1 MFKNQLL
8 VAFRNLVRKRD
19 FSLINLIGL
28 SIGLTCC
35 LLIFQFVIYEYS
47 FDRFHVNE
55 PHLFRVLQSYAR
67 KGEPLQDGGA
77 YTAQALAPALKERV
91 PEVAAV
97 ARLHSDDVVMWDAAH
112 PDRVFEDDG
121 VLYADPEF
129 VSMFSFSF
137 LSGDPTKALQPGTAL
152 LSASAAKK
160 YFGKED
166 ATGEVLQVIGILNKP
181 FTVTGVFEDLPSNS
195 HLRFDILLPA
205 QNLLTE
211 SESQYATEPEG
222 GWSWNNFATFVQL
235 IPGAS
240 TEEVTKKMTDVYL
253 SFRGKIIEQSG
264 YISALNLQP
273 LTDIHLNEAISAP
286 GNIVTGSYKT
296 VYFFLVIGCITL
308 VIALL
313 NYINLATARAIQR
326 AKEVGVRKAIGA
338 RKDQLVFQFLS
349 ESSLVVLLAT
359 LLALAFATALMPWV
373 NNLAGTN
380 LSITLWSHPYFV
392 ATVATTV
399 VVAILL
405 AGLYPAFV
413 LSSFGPAT
421 VLKGRSATLG
431 GQGLLR
437 KSLVVVQFV
446 ACIFLIAGTVTVLHQ
461 INYMKSMELGLNLE
475 QVLTVRAP
483 RVLPDSMSRAVA
495 SGTFLQQISA
505 FPGVVTAARSSTL
518 PGGGFNWNGAQ
529 IRKAE
534 ADPAS
539 AIRGVATYIDSLF
552 ARVYGLQKVAGREFK
567 NITFTNNPDAP
578 WMVMINETAS
588 RALGYTAPAD
598 AVDQLLDIGGFKA
611 QIIGVYKDFNW
622 TSAHEARQSIVFG
635 HTSSGNHYSVRLSA
649 TEAASLVA
657 KIQTT
662 YQELFP
668 GNLFQYSFADETFNA
683 QYQNDQRFAKLF
695 SLAAGIA
702 IFIACLGLLGIVAFT
717 AQQRRKEIGMR
728 KVLGASVLGI
738 VGLLSK
744 DFLKLIIL
752 GFVLSVPLTWYV
764 MNRWLENFA
773 YRVEV
778 GVFTMLIAGVM
789 AVVIALVTVSWQSL
803 KAASAN
809 PVNSLRSE

>member
-1 MFKNQLL
+1 MFRNQLL
-8 VAFRNLVRKRD
+8 VAFRNLLRKRD

-55 PHLFRVLQSYAR
+55 PHLYRVLQSYAR

-77 YTAQALAPALKERV
+77 YTAQALAPVLKERV

-97 ARLHSDDVVMWDAAH
+97 TRLHSDNVVLWDEDH

-121 VLYADPEF
+121 VLYADPAF

-137 LSGDPTKALQPGTAL
+137 LSGDPAKALQPGTAL

-166 ATGEVLQVIGILNKP
+166 ATGEVLHVIGILNKS
-181 FTVTGVFEDLPSNS
+181 FTVSGVFANLPSNS
-195 HLRFDILLPA
+195 HLRFDILLPTH
-205 QNLLTE
+205 NLLQE
-211 SESQYATEPEG
+211 SDYRTEPEG

-235 IPGAS
+235 IPGTS
-240 TEEVTKKMTDVYL
+240 TEEVAKKISDVYL
-253 SFRGKIIEQSG
+253 SFRGEILEQSG
-264 YISALNLQP
+264 GIGGLNLQP
-273 LTDIHLNEAISAP
+273 LGDIHLNEAIDAP

-349 ESSLVVLLAT
+349 ESSLVVFLAALLS
-359 LLALAFATALMPWV
+359 LAFATALMPWV

-380 LSITLWSHPYFV
+380 LSIALWSHPYFL
-392 ATVATTV
+392 ATVTITII
-399 VVAILL
+399 VAILL

-475 QVLTVRAP
+475 QVVTVRAP
-483 RVLPDSMSRAVA
+483 RVLPDSMNRAVA
-495 SGTFLQQISA
+495 AETFMQQIKA

-518 PGGGFNWNGAQ
+518 PGAGFNWNGAQ

-552 ARVYGLQKVAGREFK
+552 ARVYGLQKVAGKEFK

-588 RALGYTAPAD
+588 RSLGYIAPAD
-598 AVDQLLDIGGFKA
+598 AVDQLLDIGGRKA

-635 HTSSGNHYSVRLSA
+635 YTRSGNHYSVRLSSS
-649 TEAASLVA
+649 EAASVVA
-657 KIQTT
+657 KIQAT

-668 GNLFQYSFADETFNA
+668 GNIFQYSFADETFNA

-744 DFLKLIIL
+744 DFLKLIVI

-778 GVFTMLIAGVM
+778 GVFTMLSAGVM
-789 AVVIALVTVSWQSL
+789 AIVIALVTVSWQSL

-809 PVNSLRSE
+809 PVNNLRSE

>member
-1 MFKNQLL
+1 MFRNQLL
-8 VAFRNLVRKRD
+8 IALRNLLRKKD
-19 FSLINLIGL
+19 FSLINLLGL
-28 SIGLTCC
+28 SIGISCC

-55 PHLFRVLQSYAR
+55 PQLHRVVQSYAR
-67 KGEPLQDGGA
+67 IGEPLVDGGA
-77 YTAQALAPALKERV
+77 YTAQSLAPALKDRV
-91 PEVAAV
+91 PEVVAV
-97 ARLHSDDVVMWDAAH
+97 SRLHSDEVVLWDAAH

-121 VLYADPEF
+121 VLYVDQDF
-129 VSMFSFSF
+129 LKMFSFA
-137 LSGDPTKALQPGTAL
+137 LRSGNREKALQPGTVL

-166 ATGEVLQVIGILNKP
+166 ATGEVLHVIGILNKS
-181 FTVTGVFEDLPSNS
+181 FTVSGVFEDVPSNS
-195 HLRFDILLPA
+195 HLRFDILLPTHH
-205 QNLLTE
+205 LLTE
-211 SESQYATEPEG
+211 TDYATEPEG

-235 IPGAS
+235 VPGAS
-240 TEEVTKKMTDVYL
+240 TQEVAKKMTEVYL
-253 SFRGKIIEQSG
+253 SFRGEIIEKSG
-264 YISALNLQP
+264 YVSALNLQP

-296 VYFFLVIGCITL
+296 VYFFLVIGCITI

-326 AKEVGVRKAIGA
+326 SKEVGVRKAIGA
-338 RKDQLVFQFLS
+338 RKEQLIMQFLS
-349 ESSLVVLLAT
+349 ESSLVVVIAT
-359 LLALAFATALMPWV
+359 LLALALASSLMPWI
-373 NNLAGTN
+373 NNLAGTHLN
-380 LSITLWSHPYFV
+380 IAMWAHPYFV
-392 ATVATTV
+392 ATVVITV
-399 VVAILL
+399 LVAILL
-405 AGLYPAFV
+405 AGLYPAFI
-413 LSSFGPAT
+413 LSSFKPAL
-421 VLKGRSATLG
+421 VLKGRSSTLA
-431 GQGLLR
+431 GQGVLR

-461 INYMKSMELGLNLE
+461 LNYMKSMELGLDLE
-475 QVLTVRAP
+475 QVVTVRAP

-495 SGTFLQQISA
+495 AETFLNQIST
-505 FPGVVTAARSSTL
+505 FPGVITAARSSTV

-529 IRKAE
+529 VRKAE
-534 ADPAS
+534 DDPS
-539 AIRGVATYIDSLF
+539 TVIRGVATYIDSVF
-552 ARVYGLQKVAGREFK
+552 ARVYGLQLVTGKEFQDV
-567 NITFTNNPDAP
+567 TLTNNPGAP
-578 WMVMINETAS
+578 WMVMINETTS
-588 RALGYTAPAD
+588 RSLGYTTPVD
-598 AVDQLLDIGGFKA
+598 AVDQLLDIGGYRA

-622 TSAHEARQSIVFG
+622 TSAHEARQNIVFG
-635 HTSSGNHYSVRLSA
+635 YTSSGTYYSVRLS
-649 TEAASLVA
+649 TPEAASVVE
-657 KIQTT
+657 KIQTE
-662 YQELFP
+662 YQNLFP
-668 GNLFQYSFADETFNA
+668 GNLFHYSFADESFNA

-744 DFLKLIIL
+744 DFLKLIMV
-752 GFVLSVPLTWYV
+752 GFVLSLPLTWYV

-773 YRVEV
+773 YRVEL
-778 GVFTMLIAGVM
+778 GIFTMLTAGVL

>member
-1 MFKNQLL
+1 MFRNHLL
-8 VAFRNLVRKRD
+8 VAFRNLLRKKD

-28 SIGLTCC
+28 SIGITCC

-55 PHLFRVLQSYAR
+55 PHLYRVLQSYAR
-67 KGEPLQDGGA
+67 KGETMHDGGA
-77 YTAQALAPALKERV
+77 YTAQSLGPALKERV

-97 ARLHSDDVVMWDAAH
+97 ARLHSDDVVLWDAAH

-121 VLYADPEF
+121 VLYADPDF
-129 VSMFSFSF
+129 LTMFSFSF
-137 LSGDPTKALQPGTAL
+137 LSGDPAKALQPGTAL
-152 LSASAAKK
+152 LSASAANK
-160 YFGKED
+160 YFGKEN
-166 ATGEVLQVIGILNKP
+166 ATGEVLHVIGILNKS
-181 FTVTGVFEDLPSNS
+181 FTVSGVFQDIPSNS
-195 HLRFDILLPA
+195 HLRFNVLLPTH
-205 QNLLTE
+205 NLLLETD
-211 SESQYATEPEG
+211 YATEPEG

-240 TEEVTKKMTDVYL
+240 TEEVAKKMTDVYL
-253 SFRGKIIEQSG
+253 LFRGEIIEQSG
-264 YISALNLQP
+264 NISALNLQP

-313 NYINLATARAIQR
+313 NYINLATARAIHR

-338 RKDQLVFQFLS
+338 RKEQLIMQFLS

-359 LLALAFATALMPWV
+359 ILALSLASALMPWV

-380 LSITLWSHPYFV
+380 LSIALWLHPYFM
-392 ATVATTV
+392 ATFAITII
-399 VVAILL
+399 VAILL

-413 LSSFGPAT
+413 LSSFRPAL
-421 VLKGRSATLG
+421 VLKGRSSTMG
-431 GQGLLR
+431 GQGVLR

-475 QVLTVRAP
+475 QVVTVRAP
-483 RVLPDSMSRAVA
+483 RVLPESLNRAVA
-495 SGTFLQQISA
+495 AETFMQQISA
-505 FPGVVTAARSSTL
+505 FPGVVTAARSSTV

-529 IRKAE
+529 VRKAE
-534 ADPAS
+534 DDPSS

-552 ARVYGLQKVAGREFK
+552 ARVYGLQLVTGKEFK
-567 NITFTNNPDAP
+567 DVTLTNNPEAP
-578 WMVMINETAS
+578 WMVMINETSS
-588 RALGYTAPAD
+588 RSLGYTTPVD
-598 AVDQLLDIGGFKA
+598 AVDQLLDIGGYKA

-622 TSAHEARQSIVFG
+622 TSAHEARQNIVFG
-635 HTSSGNHYSVRLSA
+635 YTSSGNYYSVRLS
-649 TEAASLVA
+649 TPEAASVVE

-662 YQELFP
+662 YQTLFP
-668 GNLFQYSFADETFNA
+668 GNLFLYSFADESFNA
-683 QYQNDQRFAKLF
+683 QYQDDQRFAKLF

-717 AQQRRKEIGMR
+717 AQQRKKEIGMR

-744 DFLKLIIL
+744 DFLKLIVI

-778 GVFTMLIAGVM
+778 DVFTMLTAGVITI
-789 AVVIALVTVSWQSL
+789 VIALVTVSWQSL
-803 KAASAN
+803 NAASAN